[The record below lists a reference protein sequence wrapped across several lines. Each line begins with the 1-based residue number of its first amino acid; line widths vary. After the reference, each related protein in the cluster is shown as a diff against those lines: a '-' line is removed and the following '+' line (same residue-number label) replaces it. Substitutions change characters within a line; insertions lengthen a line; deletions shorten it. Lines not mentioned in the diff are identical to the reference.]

1 MAKTK
6 ESFFWTSY
14 SDLMTSLF
22 FIMLVL
28 FILVIVL
35 LHKRMEVTEAKL
47 EAIEEVQSSTKDLS
61 PDYFT
66 YRSDFKKYVLKVKC
80 FFPVRESKINLLTQS
95 CRDSLNLAGQ
105 EIERFLKN
113 HKENKNS
120 TIENQYILIIEG
132 QASRDTE
139 SYTDYNYNLSF
150 ERAYSLMKFWKN
162 DCHINFGDNCEIQI
176 AGSGDGRYNI
186 KTMRDK
192 PEEVNQRFLIHIIP
206 KNIIEDE
213 SSEK

>member
-1 MAKTK
+1 M
-6 ESFFWTSY
+6 
-14 SDLMTSLF
+14 
-22 FIMLVL
+22 
-28 FILVIVL
+28 
-35 LHKRMEVTEAKL
+35 
-47 EAIEEVQSSTKDLS
+47 
-61 PDYFT
+61 
-66 YRSDFKKYVLKVKC
+66 
-80 FFPVRESKINLLTQS
+80 
-95 CRDSLNLAGQ
+95 AGQ

-213 SSEK
+213 SPKK